1 MGEKIYKK
9 YATFTKPL
17 HSVKTDLKIKR
28 YCSTRRTKQRI
39 FLGGIT
45 NEKLQASHI
54 YDDAIVSSNHRCSLW
69 E

>member
-28 YCSTRRTKQRI
+28 YWFTKTGLLILLII
-39 FLGGIT
+39 FLASLN
-45 NEKLQASHI
+45 NELNQESI
-54 YDDAIVSSNHRCSLW
+54 
-69 E
+69 